1 MQNLYATKESQKLT
15 SFEMFVELI
24 QESTELGGAMTRS
37 DLSNIEEELCDVMQ
51 WCINIAK
58 EYNID
63 INRAITKH
71 QGKLLS
77 RGHEFILPHEEKIK
91 HIIEGGQS
99 YVRIR

>member
-1 MQNLYATKESQKLT
+1 MQNLYPTKESQKLT

-51 WCINIAK
+51 WCINIAND
-58 EYNID
+58 YNIN
-63 INRAITKH
+63 INKAITKH
-71 QGKLLS
+71 HSKLLS

-91 HIIEGGQS
+91 HVIEGGQS
-99 YVRIR
+99 YVRNR

>member
-1 MQNLYATKESQKLT
+1 MQNLYATKESQNLS

-37 DLSNIEEELCDVMQ
+37 DLANIEEELCDVMQ

-77 RGHEFILPHEEKIK
+77 RGHEFIIPNEEKIK
-91 HIIEGGQS
+91 HIIEGGHS

>member
-1 MQNLYATKESQKLT
+1 MQNLYATKESQKLS
-15 SFEMFVELI
+15 SFEMFIELV

-37 DLSNIEEELCDVMQ
+37 DLSNIGEELCDVMQ
-51 WCINIAK
+51 WCINIAN
-58 EYNID
+58 EFNID
-63 INRAITKH
+63 INKEITKH

-91 HIIEGGQS
+91 HVIEGGQS